1 MKFKVGKYY
10 KNNITKEI
18 IFVTSA
24 YTDASNNI
32 VHFMIKFND
41 GRSDNIIADTDFDSD
56 EWTETSGFKSDELLL
71 FDILSSCYGWVNI
84 IKNNSPVNI
93 WIHCNHFSKDYF
105 KELLSDDILNSHIKS
120 IRIITIPER
129 TGIQIII

>member
-10 KNNITKEI
+10 ENNITKEI

-24 YTDASNNI
+24 YTDMSNNI

-41 GRSDNIIADTDFDSD
+41 GRLDNIIANTDFDSD
-56 EWTETSGFKSDELLL
+56 VWTETSGFKSDELLL

-84 IKNNSPVNI
+84 IKANSPVNI
-93 WIHCNHFSKDYF
+93 WIHCKHFSKDYF
-105 KELLSDDILNSHIKS
+105 KELLSENILNSK
-120 IRIITIPER
+120 IISVKTITVPER